1 MVKKTAGILLVTV
14 GAVLIAGLLWKWFY
28 VTDAGNLPRSRLT
41 RALEQKYPG
50 LVFQDLHGA
59 ADGEDGLSVSVGYEF
74 TVNGN
79 KVLRFS
85 GEPAK
90 VLLSHRGNPSPFS
103 ETLGYMMTDD
113 VAETLLRGYFNF
125 SSMIWEVP
133 IQESAGK
140 YSVYSL
146 SYIGSFDKKMLHPLY
161 FDRENGQFIL
171 LDLEDM
177 SAAGYVCDGRDEE
190 LYNTAVS
197 NLDTETFIPLRKGT
211 QVQIVLPGDGI

>member
-1 MVKKTAGILLVTV
+1 MIKKAAGILLVV
-14 GAVLIAGLLWKWFY
+14 VSAVLIAGLFREWFF
-28 VTDAGNLPRSRLT
+28 VADAGNLPRSRIT
-41 RALEQKYPG
+41 RTLEQKYPG

-74 TVNGN
+74 TVNGS
-79 KVLRFS
+79 KVLRLA

-90 VLLSHRGNPSPFS
+90 VLLSRRGNPSPFS
-103 ETLGYMMTDD
+103 GTLGYMMTDD

-125 SSMIWEVP
+125 SSMVWEAP
-133 IQESAGK
+133 IQEAAGK

-146 SYIGSFDKKMLHPLY
+146 SYIGAFDKKMLHPLY

-177 SAAGYVCDGRDEE
+177 SAAGYACDYRDEE
-190 LYNTAVS
+190 LYQTAVG
-197 NLDTETFIPLRKGT
+197 NLDTETFIPLRQGT
-211 QVQIVLPGDGI
+211 QVQIVLPGDET